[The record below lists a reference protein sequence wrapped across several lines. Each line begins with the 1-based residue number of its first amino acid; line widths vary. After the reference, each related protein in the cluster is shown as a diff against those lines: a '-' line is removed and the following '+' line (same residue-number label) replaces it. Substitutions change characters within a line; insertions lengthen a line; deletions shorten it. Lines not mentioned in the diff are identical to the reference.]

1 MLRLAGLTAMNIGPS
16 NGLTYVKSPPRGSPI
31 VVVLGPSI
39 TRAEIPRLCER
50 AHTRLRTSD
59 AGVVIC
65 DAHALTD
72 PDAVA
77 IDALAR
83 LQLTAKRV
91 GRELWLRH
99 ACSELQELIS
109 LAGLSEVLRVVKS

>member
-1 MLRLAGLTAMNIGPS
+1 M
-16 NGLTYVKSPPRGSPI
+16 
-31 VVVLGPSI
+31 
-39 TRAEIPRLCER
+39 TRAEIPHLCESAR
-50 AHTRLRTSD
+50 ERLATSD

-91 GRELWLRH
+91 GRELQLRD
-99 ACSELQELIS
+99 ACSELQELIA
-109 LAGLSEVLRVVKS
+109 LAGLSEVLRVIES